1 MAAVSCPVGVRPE
14 GLTTRTVTELP
25 GLGVAISLLLYS
37 TMRIIGSSPSNAGS
51 ERHQP

>member
-1 MAAVSCPVGVRPE
+1 VACAPE
-14 GLTTRTVTELP
+14 GLTTRTVIELP

-51 ERHQP
+51 KRHQP